1 MLELLQQSR
10 DFCPCKPTAGS
21 HSRKPKNGSSGGP
34 GLSGAEQVP
43 MKQTSARKKAR
54 IDYRIY
60 ERQAQICKAF
70 ANPVRL
76 IILDLVSN
84 GEVKSAD
91 LQETLG
97 ITKANLSQHLAV
109 LRTAG
114 IIVLRREGKQV
125 FCSLAM
131 PEVKQACETVHKVLQ
146 SQWEGTR
153 KILNS

>member
-1 MLELLQQSR
+1 MLELLQR
-10 DFCPCKPTAGS
+10 CPDFRPSKPVKGAHLSTPITGL
-21 HSRKPKNGSSGGP
+21 P
-34 GLSGAEQVP
+34 GAQGLPEAPQVP
-43 MKQTSARKKAR
+43 MKQTPAKKKPQ
-54 IDYRIY
+54 IDFRIY

-76 IILDLVSN
+76 IILDLVSK

-97 ITKANLSQHLAV
+97 ITKANLSQHLTV

-114 IIVLRREGKQV
+114 IIIMRREGKQV

-131 PEVKQACETVHKVLQ
+131 PEVKQACETVQKVLQ
-146 SQWEGTR
+146 SQWEGAR
-153 KILNS
+153 SMLKR

>member
-1 MLELLQQSR
+1 MLELIQDL
-10 DFCPCKPTAGS
+10 
-21 HSRKPKNGSSGGP
+21 
-34 GLSGAEQVP
+34 QVP
-43 MKQTSARKKAR
+43 MAQTPARKKVP
-54 IDYRIY
+54 IDFSIY

-76 IILDLVSN
+76 VILDLVSK

-97 ITKANLSQHLAV
+97 ITKANLSQHLTV

-114 IIVLRREGKQV
+114 IIVMRREGKQV

-131 PEVKQACETVHKVLQ
+131 PEVKQACEIVHKVLQ
-146 SQWEGTR
+146 SQWEGAR
-153 KILNS
+153 RLLKG

>member
-1 MLELLQQSR
+1 MVST
-10 DFCPCKPTAGS
+10 P
-21 HSRKPKNGSSGGP
+21 
-34 GLSGAEQVP
+34 
-43 MKQTSARKKAR
+43 ARKKAP

-76 IILDLVSN
+76 VILDLVSK
-84 GEVKSAD
+84 GEVRSSD

-97 ITKANLSQHLAV
+97 ITKANLSQHLNV
-109 LRTAG
+109 LKTAG
-114 IIVLRREGKQV
+114 IVVMRREGKQV

-131 PEVKQACETVHKVLQ
+131 PEVKQACQTVRKVLE

-153 KILNS
+153 RMLKS

>member
-1 MLELLQQSR
+1 MLELLENSR
-10 DFCPCKPTAGS
+10 NLQPSTPITGL
-21 HSRKPKNGSSGGP
+21 P
-34 GLSGAEQVP
+34 GVQVQMAKTP
-43 MKQTSARKKAR
+43 ARKKAP
-54 IDYRIY
+54 IDLRIY

-76 IILDLVSN
+76 IILDLVSK

-91 LQETLG
+91 LQEALG
-97 ITKANLSQHLAV
+97 ITKANLSQHLTV

-131 PEVKQACETVHKVLQ
+131 PEVKQACEIVQKVLQ
-146 SQWEGTR
+146 SQWEGAR
-153 KILNS
+153 SMLKR

>member
-1 MLELLQQSR
+1 MLQLTENR
-10 DFCPCKPTAGS
+10 PDFRPSKPTTAL
-21 HSRKPKNGSSGGP
+21 PE
-34 GLSGAEQVP
+34 AQQVP
-43 MKQTSARKKAR
+43 MKPAPAKKKPK
-54 IDYRIY
+54 IDFRIY

-76 IILDLVSN
+76 VILDLVSK

-97 ITKANLSQHLAV
+97 ITKANLSQHLTV

-114 IIVLRREGKQV
+114 IIVMRREGKQV

-153 KILNS
+153 RMLKS

>member
-1 MLELLQQSR
+1 MLELIQDCPEFRPSKPETGSR
-10 DFCPCKPTAGS
+10 RSKPTT
-21 HSRKPKNGSSGGP
+21 RLPEDSGLP
-34 GLSGAEQVP
+34 EALQVP
-43 MKQTSARKKAR
+43 MKKTSAQKKPQ
-54 IDYRIY
+54 IDFRIY

-97 ITKANLSQHLAV
+97 ITKANLSQHLTV

-131 PEVKQACETVHKVLQ
+131 PEVKQACETVHRVLQ

-153 KILNS
+153 SMLKS

>member
-10 DFCPCKPTAGS
+10 DLHPCKPTTGS
-21 HSRKPKNGSSGGP
+21 HSTKPKNGWSGGP
-34 GLSGAEQVP
+34 GLSGAERVP

-54 IDYRIY
+54 IDFRIY